1 MNRQSP
7 ISYIRK
13 QKKVMATL
21 SLWVASIQVFGQAAF
36 IEDPY
41 KTAIEGKH
49 ASLTNDKY
57 NFTKDITNDK
67 FSNDRSL
74 NEDLS
79 QTFSNEENL
88 IEKLIEIPVKPTLV
102 NTINDPE
109 TNVQGII
116 GKSETFP
123 IDDPRDN
130 VFPIS
135 LAELPATNQEVYLI
149 YELYGVADAAGA
161 SVTINDSYAR
171 GGYLFKK
178 SDSWTTQKEKINPE
192 ELSKGINFI
201 RFSTLE
207 SAGYQYMVK
216 NVQLVVEDVDG
227 LDQKEPFSI
236 NQTELKSYDGKL
248 YISGFADQNFGAINI
263 NGVEITVKKGVF
275 EAVIQD
281 VKDELK
287 ISQGENELIL
297 PVTDQKEIQPDKI
310 FELSNT
316 NSFVQ
321 KQFFPLAENYLSHD
335 GAALKVPVNSIV
347 AETTFYMSALRYQ
360 DLSVVSAEM
369 VNVTGNHSGYRLLP
383 HGEHFVNSSATLE
396 IPYDETKIPAGY
408 KPQDIKTFYFDT
420 NQRKWVALERDTI
433 LQDKK
438 IIVSKTTHFTDFI
451 NGIIKVPESPETGSF
466 TPTSIKDVKAADPAA
481 GVVSIPPPTPNNMG
495 SATTSFPIKLPAG
508 RGGMQPSLSVNYNS
522 EGGNGWMGIGWDISV
537 PSISIDTRWG
547 APRYDNSSGPDLNCP
562 GYETEIYSMSG
573 EMLVLET
580 DHEFTNPHRT
590 SEICRMED
598 REFFLRKENGSY
610 LQIKRHGSSPQNYW
624 WEVTDKM
631 GNKSFYGGY
640 DDAVVNNAVIK
651 TPEGNIAHWALYKT
665 EDTNGNYV
673 EYRYEHDEFSN
684 GTNGAGDGGTEF
696 YLSEIHYTKNDSN
709 LGDAY
714 YKIQFKTDGG
724 GNRDDVQINARLGLV
739 QVTSHLL
746 DEIEI
751 FLVEGGDNI
760 PIRSYQ
766 FDYENPNFSKKQLT
780 KISEYDA
787 NDQLF
792 YSNTLEYW
800 SEVTD
805 DDFID
810 STKNEEWSGIDDGID
825 GDLAL
830 SQISSDEF
838 TNEGSMLGFSTGW
851 GANGGVSVGVGT
863 GFNIASKTL
872 TAGASFD
879 YSYSQN
885 NGVISFT
892 DINGDNLPDKVMR
905 KNNSL
910 TYRKNLGDLGGEGGF
925 GPEHD
930 ILGIDRFSESTS
942 NSTSLGFESNFFVFI
957 GYTKNK
963 SKNITRTYFSD
974 VNGDG
979 LVDLVNN
986 GTVIFNIGP
995 TNNDVNYSEINLLSP
1010 NAIEGGDALDQ
1021 TAIDELNEEIEEEFQ
1036 ANNPLHDV
1044 VKVWIAPAPGDYEI
1058 NPFTVSL
1065 SPLSLPNEEDE
1076 YLLDYD
1082 GVRVSIELG
1091 NANSTGTAGE
1101 IWGEILDPVDVNGNV
1116 DFDISV
1122 TKSTAITLNGLKKG
1136 QRVYFRVN
1144 SRAEGSYDRVEWT
1157 PSIEFLETPNR
1168 VDANG
1173 LSYYTSDADEG
1184 FVMSGN
1190 SFVSIPEGS
1199 TATIN
1204 WNVSDPQYTITA
1216 GQFSDDLI
1224 YKVIIGE
1231 FDEETGEFNPS
1242 KVYSQ
1247 SVSQSALSTS
1257 IIDPADFK
1265 DGVLLNPSLSGHTVQ
1280 SGKSIKFEV
1289 YSTSNVDWKTIKWE
1303 PVVTITNAENES
1315 TLTNGLVNYSIY
1327 KNIIANEPGP
1337 GGGVNG
1343 DPIYSGQSGIPPTSY
1358 VRVDPSKSVIVTIDH
1373 MGNTDWAPNEFDG
1386 NLNDTYPLTEDVC
1399 YPARLIVKNNNKKV
1413 IKRQTFYLKASDEGQ
1428 FYDRI
1433 YKTDAC
1439 SDLNSS
1445 YYFGDSFDVT
1455 IPVSSDPNLQ
1465 LTAPLYVEFHT
1476 DSINLAYQELIF
1488 GTVKQGSGIPQEIAT
1503 VSNIYALYPSGKF
1516 GTEYRN
1522 WGQFSYNSTAAPG
1535 EIVEDNLKLYQPGED
1550 MPEGNPFEDCHP
1562 EELSPED
1569 YEACMQ
1575 EQFDLLGID
1584 NPQETKFI
1592 IMSPNENM
1600 KLADETLVP
1609 DVWEG
1614 YDEGIFVEGDAFSSS
1629 RLGVNNINT
1638 VLIQIP
1644 ESGASLIP
1652 GIPLVSKGEGNSY
1665 AGNFGPVGGSIS
1677 DGKNYL
1683 LNQYMDMNGDRYP
1696 DLLNRNTVQYT
1707 SPRGDL
1713 TETKDLGFGDVIAGV
1728 SDSWGASV
1736 SGTLKVANTPAIDQK
1751 YQKSQMAQRGEK
1763 VSADSPVQLP
1773 SSGSA
1778 SLSAADNTSSEKL
1791 LWIDMNGDGLP
1802 DRVDL
1807 SESMTVRLNLGYS
1820 LGEPQ
1825 KWANSPGEMSS
1836 ASKTYSGGVG
1846 FSMFFNSISGGI
1858 SGSATDGYTQQN
1870 FADINGDGLPDL
1882 LTDEEGGDII
1892 YRLNTGSGFETTTHT
1907 INNSFINTNRS
1918 IGEGA
1923 NIAFTV
1929 GFTVILVKFT
1939 ITPRIGINRSV
1950 SRSEHTVSDINGDG
1964 YPDLLSTGAEGNDGD
1979 LAVRLNKTGKTHLLK
1994 QVNTPLGGYWK
2005 IDYERD
2011 GNTYEMP
2018 QSKWVMNSI
2027 IVNDGFTGDNQF
2039 TPDET
2044 KVSVKYYD
2052 GKYDRRE
2059 REFMGYRAV
2068 QVNQLDVENGDDI
2081 YRFSMQEF
2089 HNNSYYL
2096 KGAVKKESLYDGSVL
2111 ETDGSFDFYASH
2123 IPWASTETNYVVMA
2137 RGVNDP
2143 GNPVFDANDDFT
2155 INDFGLPRDKSSLFV
2170 SPIKTIKKFTEGGE
2184 SPLYTYTEIKSF
2196 DENGNITEFV
2206 DYGNGVDYND
2216 EVLTDSDTSDNVR
2229 SVIEYND
2236 PFVGLPTNI
2245 KVYENTSTLKRE
2257 RIASYDNQAN
2267 LEYVE
2272 TKLTDSEYAKVSFQY
2287 DADYGNLTRVT
2298 HEESVDENSNQFFYE
2313 YTYDDV
2319 VHTYPVRVEDAFG
2332 YGSNNTY
2339 DYRFG
2344 VLVYS
2349 EDMNYQPMRTRIDDR
2364 GRVVEITGPY
2374 ELFVEGLT
2382 SSDPAWT
2389 IRFEYENERSVGN
2402 MIIQQELEFT
2412 DYVVDANGS
2421 FEPGDA
2427 STIFDPAG
2435 LHHAITRHFDPEF
2448 RQDPETPDTE
2458 NEIYAITLIDGLG
2471 KPIQVKKSTS
2481 IMDMATTTSGEP
2493 TENDIDLANT
2503 EYWLVNGKVITDA
2516 FGRALETYYPIV
2528 ETYTDPFSTNSPAL
2542 QYNGTPYEAG
2552 EQVFTKAEYDILD
2565 RVVEITLPGE
2575 TNSML
2580 TVYSIENSL
2589 FKTQVTN
2596 EKGQVK
2602 QSFTDIRG
2610 RTTKV
2615 VEDPGGKNIVT
2626 QFKYNAIGELLE
2638 VWDTA
2643 TPPNKTISTYDLA
2656 GRRIELR
2663 HPDNGIT
2670 KFTYDN
2676 ASNLKV
2682 KETSNLLEIGE
2693 SDKIEY
2699 SYTFNRLDSISYPL
2713 HPHNNVHFFYGQA
2726 EDASA
2731 ADDFTVGRLWY
2742 QIDASGVQQFKY
2754 GRLGEVTYNL
2764 RSVAVPGD
2772 KAYWFQTKWEYDT
2785 WNRVKKITYPD
2796 EEEVTYFYNRGGEL
2810 HAITSKK
2817 EAQQN
2822 EDIISQLGYD
2832 KFGQRTYLRYGNGTE
2847 TEYTYEAERRRLELM
2862 TVSNSNRTFIN
2873 NAYEYDILSNVTGII
2888 NTPDALSAGEIGG
2901 SVTYEYGYDNLNR
2914 LTTATGIFTGRNAT
2928 DDGLERQQYTLAMEY
2943 DNLHNITSK
2952 QQLHQSAP
2960 GDTGGTWTDIPATT
2974 YSLDYED
2981 DTNDGYGTAD
2991 FNIAGYEY
2999 NQPHAPRKI
3008 IDKPYAV
3015 SPDSYK
3021 KTKVY
3026 DYDANGNLTDIT
3038 QTTGESEAVEKLRTN
3053 LWDEE
3058 NRLRAVDIT
3067 PDAEGVRPIAI
3078 YTYDAGGERILK
3090 HSNTS
3095 VSIYLNGKKVADEI
3109 QTDATLYPSGMLVAR
3124 VIPGEE
3130 EESPA
3135 TLGYTKH
3142 YYAGTQRVSS
3152 KIGTTENLG
3161 NFLQDWFTQ
3170 GTGGPVDVVGSSN
3183 DVIVNAQ
3190 VGVTQVYDEL
3200 GIDPPTFDSDPVFI
3214 PVQSFTHGDA
3224 EIEQY
3229 WFHPDHLGSSNY
3241 ITNLAGEVSQHMEYF
3256 AFGETFVEEHKSS
3269 NNSPYKF
3276 NGKELDEETGW
3287 YYYGARYYDARTSVW
3302 LSVDPLA
3309 EKYPGW
3315 SPYNY
3320 TLQNP
3325 VRFIDPNGKGP
3336 TDIIYLDADGKVIR
3350 VELDGKAHITIID
3363 PENEGKSLSLS
3374 SYYTNRGP
3382 IHWNN
3387 RSRKI
3392 IANIASYYG
3401 KQIGVSGMGSTYKG
3415 DGEIAYH
3422 DSSDNGIWIATQE
3435 NGRVDPSLNDKY
3447 ALQNVLFHENLH
3459 KSGKYE
3465 NTFIGHSEV
3474 YLEQMSHETFLK
3486 SPEEFQLGQVGSFAN
3501 HLMNARTNKEEGVD
3515 SMIEEFNNLNTGYE
3529 ININNSGGGLEA
3541 TIINTKN
3548 NDAYSVPYDKLNSP
3562 SD

>member
-13 QKKVMATL
+13 QKKLMATL
-21 SLWVASIQVFGQAAF
+21 SLWVASMQVFGQAAF

-41 KTAIEGKH
+41 KAAIEGKH

-67 FSNDRSL
+67 FSNERSL
-74 NEDLS
+74 NEDFS
-79 QTFSNEENL
+79 QTSSNEENL
-88 IEKLIEIPVKPTLV
+88 IEKLIEIPAKSTLI

-109 TNVQGII
+109 TNIQGII

-135 LAELPATNQEVYLI
+135 LDELPATNQEVYLT

-178 SDSWTTQKEKINPE
+178 SDSWTTQKEKINTE

-227 LDQKEPFSI
+227 LNQKEPFSI

-263 NGVEITVKKGVF
+263 NGVEITVKEGVF

-281 VKDELK
+281 VKGELK

-297 PVTDQKEIQPDKI
+297 PVTNQEGIQPDKI
-310 FELSNT
+310 FEVGNT
-316 NSFVQ
+316 NAFIQ
-321 KQFFPLAENYLSHD
+321 KQFFPLAENSMFHD
-335 GAALKVPVNSIV
+335 GAALKVPANSIA
-347 AETTFYMSALRYQ
+347 AEMTFYMSALRYQ

-383 HGEHFVNSSATLE
+383 HGEHFVNSPATLE

-466 TPTSIKDVKAADPAA
+466 TPTSIKDIKAADPAA
-481 GVVSIPPPTPNNMG
+481 GVVSISPPTPNNMG

-573 EMLVLET
+573 EMLVLEAG
-580 DHEFTNPHRT
+580 HEFTNPHRT

-610 LQIKRHGSSPQNYW
+610 LQIKRHGSSPQSYW

-640 DDAVVNNAVIK
+640 TNEGVVENAVIRTK
-651 TPEGNIAHWALYKT
+651 LEDGNNIAHWALYKT

-673 EYRYEHDEFSN
+673 EYIYETDTYE
-684 GTNGAGDGGTEF
+684 GTGAGNNGTEF
-696 YLSEIHYTKNDSN
+696 YLSEIHYTKNDVN
-709 LGDAY
+709 NNDAY
-714 YKIQFKTDGG
+714 YKVKFKTDGG
-724 GNRDDVQINARLGLV
+724 GNRDDVQINARLGLI

-751 FLVEGGDNI
+751 FLVEGGSDV

-766 FDYENPNFSKKQLT
+766 FQYDDPNFLKKQLT
-780 KISEYDA
+780 QISEYDA

-792 YSNTLEYW
+792 YTNTMEYFGNEITDGTFMSSSLEESLGW
-800 SEVTD
+800 NHTD
-805 DDFID
+805 DNVDGGLVL
-810 STKNEEWSGIDDGID
+810 SNVSGQFNDKGSVL
-825 GDLAL
+825 G
-830 SQISSDEF
+830 SSK
-838 TNEGSMLGFSTGW
+838 SVGF
-851 GANGGVSVGVGT
+851 NGGAAINIGL
-863 GFNIASKTL
+863 GFNIFSKMAS
-872 TAGASFD
+872 AGVNFGYGFSNSSGLVSF
-879 YSYSQN
+879 
-885 NGVISFT
+885 I
-892 DINGDNLPDKVMR
+892 DINGDGLPDKVIKDGSTVKYR
-905 KNNSL
+905 PNNGNGFDETVTINSL
-910 TYRKNLGDLGGEGGF
+910 SD
-925 GPEHD
+925 
-930 ILGIDRFSESTS
+930 FSRTTS
-942 NSTSLGFESNFFVFI
+942 NSMNVGVEGNFGIYLGYS
-957 GYTKNK
+957 YNK
-963 SKNITRTYFSD
+963 SKSVTKVYFSD

-979 LVDLVNN
+979 LIDLVRN
-986 GTVIFNIGP
+986 GQAIFNSNQLTSTPDYNIRLFEDSSGA
-995 TNNDVNYSEINLLSP
+995 SP
-1010 NAIEGGDALDQ
+1010 NQIEAGTIDNQIITILQPPGEQDQ
-1021 TAIDELNEEIEEEFQ
+1021 LKQE
-1036 ANNPLHDV
+1036 NPLHDV
-1044 VKVWIAPAPGDYEI
+1044 VKVWTAPRSG
-1058 NPFTVSL
+1058 NFTVKQSIVKL
-1065 SPLSLPNEEDE
+1065 IPHTVPNVEDE
-1076 YLLDYD
+1076 DKPFYD
-1082 GVRVSIELG
+1082 GVIVRIEKGNSTNSDNESEIITGTTIELIPDYDE
-1091 NANSTGTAGE
+1091 NTNE
-1101 IWGEILDPVDVNGNV
+1101 IE
-1116 DFDISV
+1116 FEQEETISAV
-1122 TKSTAITLNGLKKG
+1122 PLNNLTKG

-1144 SRAEGSYDRVEWT
+1144 SKNEGSYDRVEWNPT
-1157 PSIEFLETPNR
+1157 IVYSSDK

-1173 LSYYTSDADEG
+1173 FQYYSSSPSEG
-1184 FVMSGN
+1184 FILSAKSGIN
-1190 SFVSIPEGS
+1190 VPGGTDIRIEWDEIDISQFEYSDNI
-1199 TATIN
+1199 TFTIERG
-1204 WNVSDPQYTITA
+1204 TI
-1216 GQFSDDLI
+1216 DEE
-1224 YKVIIGE
+1224 GE
-1231 FDEETGEFNPS
+1231 FTPVNPPLYYQFYDQEDS
-1242 KVYSQ
+1242 GGITIEPSLDISSNFTLPGDQIFYFR
-1247 SVSQSALSTS
+1247 ALSTS
-1257 IIDPADFK
+1257 NI
-1265 DGVLLNPSLSGHTVQ
+1265 
-1280 SGKSIKFEV
+1280 
-1289 YSTSNVDWKTIKWE
+1289 DWKKINWKPRIILDDDE
-1303 PVVTITNAENES
+1303 ENPINAVVEY
-1315 TLTNGLVNYSIY
+1315 GIY
-1327 KNIIANEPGP
+1327 NK
-1337 GGGVNG
+1337 
-1343 DPIYSGQSGIPPTSY
+1343 
-1358 VRVDPSKSVIVTIDH
+1358 K
-1373 MGNTDWAPNEFDG
+1373 
-1386 NLNDTYPLTEDVC
+1386 LNDTFSRIENIDVLDDVIIQHNIPNTISFALPEALLEDFLSKGR
-1399 YPARLIVKNNNKKV
+1399 RLNMVVKNSS
-1413 IKRQTFYLKASDEGQ
+1413 KRKLYTIPLEY
-1428 FYDRI
+1428 
-1433 YKTDAC
+1433 
-1439 SDLNSS
+1439 SDLDISS
-1445 YYFGDSFDVT
+1445 IGSIFLIDLSLPSTPANNIIISDHLTST
-1455 IPVSSDPNLQ
+1455 IF
-1465 LTAPLYVEFHT
+1465 VEFYT
-1476 DSINLAYQELIF
+1476 DNKYIAANHNFSAQVRQPNGLGYITRGTSTDIYIKDGNDQF
-1488 GTVKQGSGIPQEIAT
+1488 GPG
-1503 VSNIYALYPSGKF
+1503 
-1516 GTEYRN
+1516 YRN
-1522 WGQFSYNSTAAPG
+1522 WGQFAYRS
-1535 EIVEDNLKLYQPGED
+1535 
-1550 MPEGNPFEDCHP
+1550 EGD
-1562 EELSPED
+1562 
-1569 YEACMQ
+1569 A
-1575 EQFDLLGID
+1575 GID
-1584 NPQETKFI
+1584 GI
-1592 IMSPNENM
+1592 
-1600 KLADETLVP
+1600 DETLLVYP
-1609 DVWEG
+1609 EVDEDQIPQEDPFLECYDFPEDSPEFDQCIEDKIDEMGIVGPTDAPFIPFTPHPEKEILKDQIYVDAYEG
-1614 YDEGIFVEGDAFSSS
+1614 YDNDTYVEEDAFCSS
-1629 RLGVNNINT
+1629 RLGINN
-1638 VLIQIP
+1638 L
-1644 ESGASLIP
+1644 ESLLLLEIDPQFVP
-1652 GIPLVSKGEGNSY
+1652 GINLISKSEGDSEV
-1665 AGNFGPVGGSIS
+1665 AGIGPIGGSWS
-1677 DGKNYL
+1677 NSFNYTV
-1683 LNQYMDMNGDRYP
+1683 NQFMDMNGDNYP
-1696 DLLNRNTVQYT
+1696 DILAENKIQYT
-1707 SPRGDL
+1707 SSTGKL
-1713 TETKDLGFGDVIAGV
+1713 SQTINQSFGRTSTAENTTSG
-1728 SDSWGASV
+1728 SSV
-1736 SGTLKVANTPAIDQK
+1736 SGTFLFANAGNNGSSTLHSISMGGFPDIPVVNPVTSPQPN
-1751 YQKSQMAQRGEK
+1751 S
-1763 VSADSPVQLP
+1763 SATL
-1773 SSGSA
+1773 SGQ
-1778 SLSAADNTSSEKL
+1778 SSEGTNEEFL

-1802 DRVDL
+1802 DRVNAENDPIQV
-1807 SESMTVRLNLGYS
+1807 ELNLGYS
-1820 LGEPQ
+1820 FGPSHEWENAPSTISGTNTNFSGGASFSILN
-1825 KWANSPGEMSS
+1825 NSWGGGITAS
-1836 ASKTYSGGVG
+1836 ASR
-1846 FSMFFNSISGGI
+1846 
-1858 SGSATDGYTQQN
+1858 AYTIQN
-1870 FADINGDGLPDL
+1870 FVDINGDGLPDYVYNP
-1882 LTDEEGGDII
+1882 GGENII
-1892 YRLNTGSGFETTTHT
+1892 YRLNNGRGFGSTYT
-1907 INNSFINTNRS
+1907 ISKALVQSSRS
-1918 IGEGA
+1918 TAEGA
-1923 NIAFTV
+1923 NITFTF
-1929 GFTVILVKFT
+1929 GFTVFLAKFT
-1939 ITPRIGINRSV
+1939 TSLSLGANQALDRT
-1950 SRSEHTVSDINGDG
+1950 EHTIADINGDG
-1964 YPDLLSTGAEGNDGD
+1964 YADLLYNGQNESDDGNIN
-1979 LAVRLNKTGKTHLLK
+1979 VRLNKIGKTHLLK
-1994 QVNTPLGGYWK
+1994 QVNTPLGGNWK

-2027 IVNDGFTGDNQF
+2027 TVNDGFEADNEF
-2039 TPDET
+2039 APDESIT
-2044 KVSVKYYD
+2044 TIEYENPKH
-2052 GKYDRRE
+2052 DRRE
-2059 REFMGYRAV
+2059 REFMGYETVRA
-2068 QVNQLDVENGDDI
+2068 NQHDVLDTNEENI
-2081 YRFSMQEF
+2081 YRYSVQEY
-2089 HNNSYYL
+2089 HNNNYYL
-2096 KGAVKKESLYDGSVL
+2096 KGAVKKESLFGKKEGNFV
-2111 ETDGSFDFYASH
+2111 EWT
-2123 IPWASTETNYVVMA
+2123 STETTYAIME

-2143 GNPVFDANDDFT
+2143 ENPVFGANDDFT
-2155 INDFGLPRDKSSLFV
+2155 VNDFGLPRDKSSLFV
-2170 SPIKTIKKFTEGGE
+2170 SPIKTIKKFTEGGGT
-2184 SPLYTYTEIKSF
+2184 PLYTYTEIKSF
-2196 DENGNITEFV
+2196 DENGNITEFI

-2216 EVLTDSDTSDNVR
+2216 GVLTDSDTSDNVR

-2236 PFVGLPTNI
+2236 LFVGLPTNI

-2287 DADYGNLTRVT
+2287 DADYGNLTKVT
-2298 HEESVDENSNQFFYE
+2298 HEESVDENNEQFFYE
-2313 YTYDDV
+2313 YTYDDM

-2332 YGSNNTY
+2332 YGSNSTY

-2344 VLVYS
+2344 ALVYS

-2382 SSDPAWT
+2382 SNDPAWT
-2389 IRFEYENERSVGN
+2389 IRFEYEGEETVASRVNGIDFN
-2402 MIIQQELEFT
+2402 KYDIN
-2412 DYVVDANGS
+2412 AKGS
-2421 FEPGDA
+2421 FEPEG
-2427 STIFDPAG
+2427 SNGF
-2435 LHHAITRHFDPEF
+2435 HNAITRHFDPEF
-2448 RQDPETPDTE
+2448 RTDPETPITE
-2458 NEIYAITLIDGLG
+2458 NEIYTITIIDGLG

-2481 IMDMATTTSGEP
+2481 IKTAVTNSSGDPDE
-2493 TENDIDLANT
+2493 TIIDARDT
-2503 EYWLVNGKVITDA
+2503 RYWLVNGKVKTDA
-2516 FGRALETYYPIV
+2516 FGRAEETYYPIV
-2528 ETYTDPFSTNSPAL
+2528 QAYNVNNPFTVAALGYIDDIHNVGEETEP
-2542 QYNGTPYEAG
+2542 
-2552 EQVFTKAEYDILD
+2552 TKAEYDILD
-2565 RVVEITLPGE
+2565 RVVETTLPGE
-2575 TNSML
+2575 TASMQ
-2580 TVYSIENSL
+2580 TVYSIESSL

-2596 EKGQVK
+2596 EMGQVK

-2615 VEDPGGKNIVT
+2615 VEDPGGKDIVT
-2626 QFKYNAIGELLE
+2626 QFIYNAIGELLE
-2638 VWDTA
+2638 VWDEDE
-2643 TPPNKTISTYDLA
+2643 NKTISTYDLA

-2676 ASNLKV
+2676 ASNLKA

-2847 TEYTYEAERRRLELM
+2847 TEYTYEDERRRLELM

-2974 YSLDYED
+2974 YSLDYQD

-2991 FNIAGYEY
+2991 FNIAGYQY

-3008 IDKPYAV
+3008 IDKPYVV
-3015 SPDSYK
+3015 SPDSDK
-3021 KTKVY
+3021 KTKIY

-3124 VIPGEE
+3124 VIPGED

-3142 YYAGTQRVSS
+3142 YYSGTQRVSS

-3161 NFLQDWFTQ
+3161 DFLQDWFTQ

-3183 DVIVNAQ
+3183 DVILNAQ
-3190 VGVTQVYDEL
+3190 EGVVQVYTEL
-3200 GIDPPTFDSDPVFI
+3200 DIEPAPTFESSPVFI

-3224 EIEQY
+3224 ETEQY

-3256 AFGETFVEEHKSS
+3256 AFGETFVEEHRSS

-3276 NGKELDEETGW
+3276 NSKELDEETGW
-3287 YYYGARYYDARTSVW
+3287 YYYGARYYDAKTSVW
-3302 LSVDPLA
+3302 LSVDPLMEQTMQPYQYTYQNPIRYIDPTGMSGEDPPA
-3309 EKYPGW
+3309 ESGNHINHDDKTITIMRNIYFENESDLKSNQAAIDQWNNYSGTAT
-3315 SPYNY
+3315 YTTKDKVEY
-3320 TLQNP
+3320 TLNIVLNATVVKTGQ
-3325 VRFIDPNGKGP
+3325 
-3336 TDIIYLDADGKVIR
+3336 TLEDALFSDDG
-3350 VELDGKAHITIID
+3350 GITIR
-3363 PENEGKSLSLS
+3363 E
-3374 SYYTNRGP
+3374 
-3382 IHWNN
+3382 
-3387 RSRKI
+3387 
-3392 IANIASYYG
+3392 
-3401 KQIGVSGMGSTYKG
+3401 
-3415 DGEIAYH
+3415 
-3422 DSSDNGIWIATQE
+3422 
-3435 NGRVDPSLNDKY
+3435 LNDKNFLST
-3447 ALQNVLFHENLH
+3447 AVQWDKENKAAGGTGLSHDSDGGKNNGGITNGNKVIQRLIVANDNSRAHE
-3459 KSGKYE
+3459 
-3465 NTFIGHSEV
+3465 IGHA
-3474 YLEQMSHETFLK
+3474 L
-3486 SPEEFQLGQVGSFAN
+3486 
-3501 HLMNARTNKEEGVD
+3501 
-3515 SMIEEFNNLNTGYE
+3515 
-3529 ININNSGGGLEA
+3529 GLEHSTGVMA
-3541 TIINTKN
+3541 PAMDQGMTSVQQHNYNRVFKN
-3548 NDAYSVPYDKLNSP
+3548 ILKAASKHSSAQKLNSAGNYGNWYVTGNYIGANGFLGNYRNNKIKP
-3562 SD
+3562 K